1 MELYA
6 TPYHGGKEHAITFSD
21 VWMVLVSVSYTLVYV
36 GATSEICI
44 YHPEVALYK
53 QAYMELNIRM

>member
-6 TPYHGGKEHAITFSD
+6 TPYCGGKEPAITFSMMHG
-21 VWMVLVSVSYTLVYV
+21 WYWFQFPYTLVYV

-44 YHPEVALYK
+44 YHPEVALNK
-53 QAYMELNIRM
+53 PTWS

>member
-6 TPYHGGKEHAITFSD
+6 TPYHGGKEPATTFSMRYG
-21 VWMVLVSVSYTLVYV
+21 WYWFQFPCTLVYV

-44 YHPEVALYK
+44 YHPEVALNK
-53 QAYMELNIRM
+53 PTWS